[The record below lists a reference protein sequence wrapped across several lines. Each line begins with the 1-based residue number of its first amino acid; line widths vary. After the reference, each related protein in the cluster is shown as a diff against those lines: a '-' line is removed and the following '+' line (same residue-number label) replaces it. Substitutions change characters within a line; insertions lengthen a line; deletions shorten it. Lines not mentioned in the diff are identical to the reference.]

1 MRKSTIGPRRR
12 VGIFIIILAAG
23 RSITSR
29 EYTRPRA
36 RARSSRS
43 TTPGKIGTPGQET
56 DRLYPFTTP
65 LAQWMRLGTKSTS
78 FRGAGRG
85 FGPADFIK
93 TSSCTR
99 MEIFLPQ
106 GNAPNGRRDY
116 CVRCLISSLVPPVR
130 RCPQLSFRRLP
141 EGQRVLPG
149 QRASSGVRR
158 CARRPDRR
166 HSAIVA
172 AVAIPQ
178 RTTVGKFAIW
188 R

>member
-1 MRKSTIGPRRR
+1 MTALRSRTVTKSTIGPRRR

-43 TTPGKIGTPGQET
+43 TTPGKIGTLGQET
-56 DRLYPFTTP
+56 DRLYPFTTQT
-65 LAQWMRLGTKSTS
+65 AQWMRLVTKSTS

-116 CVRCLISSLVPPVR
+116 CVRCLISSLGGGRP
-130 RCPQLSFRRLP
+130 
-141 EGQRVLPG
+141 
-149 QRASSGVRR
+149 
-158 CARRPDRR
+158 ARRQKTRR
-166 HSAIVA
+166 RYLVFYACFTRAYFSIL
-172 AVAIPQ
+172 
-178 RTTVGKFAIW
+178 
-188 R
+188 

>member
-65 LAQWMRLGTKSTS
+65 IAQWMRLGTKSTS

-85 FGPADFIK
+85 FGPADSKK

-116 CVRCLISSLVPPVR
+116 CVRRLICSLPAPP
-130 RCPQLSFRRLP
+130 RLP
-141 EGQRVLPG
+141 P
-149 QRASSGVRR
+149 
-158 CARRPDRR
+158 RPNPQGLRGGR
-166 HSAIVA
+166 L
-172 AVAIPQ
+172 AVAL
-178 RTTVGKFAIW
+178 TTGTS
-188 R
+188 